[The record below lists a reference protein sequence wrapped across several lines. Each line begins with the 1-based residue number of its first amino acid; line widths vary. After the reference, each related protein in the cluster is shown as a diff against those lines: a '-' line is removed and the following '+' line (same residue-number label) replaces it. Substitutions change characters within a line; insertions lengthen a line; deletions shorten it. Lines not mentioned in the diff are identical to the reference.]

1 MILYIHILYIIYIYI
16 YQYIV
21 CVYIHIYIHLHGTWS
36 AYKFF
41 EQNRSV
47 PTSDS
52 GRLRGSRAAP
62 EHHPRAE
69 PRGLEPWKMAIFPV
83 KNGGLTGKESM
94 RTWRNSSAEMVVHEL
109 PGLVNIQKSME
120 NHHSLMG
127 KSAINGNFSIAMF
140 VYQRVSST
148 CQFVS

>member
-1 MILYIHILYIIYIYI
+1 MYIYIYI
-16 YQYIV
+16 Y
-21 CVYIHIYIHLHGTWS
+21 IYIYTGHDP
-36 AYKFF
+36 
-41 EQNRSV
+41 
-47 PTSDS
+47 PTNSLNKIVAFP
-52 GRLRGSRAAP
+52 LRIPGGCAAL
-62 EHHPRAE
+62 E
-69 PRGLEPWKMAIFPV
+69 PRLSTIQERSHEAMFPV

-140 VYQRVSST
+140 VYQKVSST
-148 CQFVS
+148 FQFVS